1 MRDRFL
7 KRYAAWVV
15 RNSLGIVIGASLL
28 GVASLILSLLFL
40 KTQTGILDLYSESEP
55 VAKRFMEFTDQ
66 FGASETLVIAVEGG
80 QETDRR
86 QALDLLAHRLQ
97 KGSNDFI
104 EDLLYKI
111 DLGLFENHAFQF
123 LSETEAQK
131 LLQEIESPRGGVRLF
146 FQAHDINQYLEFL
159 NDSLREGLAKPKA
172 PPPNASQQFAQ
183 GLGPLYLLRD
193 FLQGQDLSPEAMVH
207 RLQGNSNEHAT
218 LDDQGYLRTDDGSM
232 HLMMIRPLDRK
243 QDYRIAQKMVESVR
257 SQIQPIKAQFPQLK
271 IGVTGGPA
279 LNNDQF
285 KISERDMTWA
295 SVFAFCSTGIIFF
308 LAFRSFVRPL
318 LGLLTLAISISCA
331 FGLTTLTVGY
341 LNLFSLAFIVI
352 LVGQGTYYG
361 VHVVA
366 RYEEELLKGES
377 VSNALQN
384 TIFHIFGNIT
394 TSTLTTACAFFA
406 TLLVPLKGFAELGW
420 IAGSGILVSSMG
432 MQMVLPA
439 LLNLRDRHRPQ
450 NRLMPPH
457 KELLGKSFHQ
467 RWIHAAPRLLQRS
480 APALIVIV
488 TVLSTWGAYL
498 FFSPKHGIPFDSNL
512 LNLQAKGTEAVEY
525 EKKLVETSLSPRAGI
540 FLAKTHDEARR
551 IAEAAAQLPTVQ
563 RVEWLGNLLPQTN
576 VQTSTQE
583 KISQAILELSPAPLK
598 SPDSAA
604 FNRNL
609 RELQKQLTQLSEKAL
624 QYGGSESLLN
634 ETEKALIAVQ
644 EILDKDPEQISHKD
658 DASKKIL
665 ANSFFVPQLLE
676 FQNRFFPQI
685 RKMFLNS
692 AQATNLTLDG
702 LPKELHSRFLSAE
715 GTYAIYAFPSV
726 NIWEKQP
733 LDTFVSQLISID
745 KGVTGPPIMFHEIL
759 GLVRTSYFQAAAFS
773 AIAIFLLFLINF
785 RSLKY
790 SLLASLPLAMGTLSL
805 FGLMSSLDLSFNMA
819 NMIALPMILGI
830 GADNGVHI
838 IERFREEN
846 EMNLDFL
853 FGSTGKA
860 LLITYLDT
868 MTSFVGLA
876 FANHQGLAQLGRVVI
891 LGISCCT
898 FMGILLLPAI
908 MTFIIQRKKRQV
920 VFQEST
926 ALS

>member
-1 MRDRFL
+1 MRERLL

-80 QETDRR
+80 PETDRR
-86 QALDLLAHRLQ
+86 QALDLLAKRLQ
-97 KGSNDFI
+97 KNSDEFI

-123 LSETEAQK
+123 LSEDKAQK
-131 LLQEIESPRGGVRLF
+131 LLQEIENPQGGVRLF
-146 FQAHDINQYLEFL
+146 FQAQDINQYLEFL
-159 NDSLREGLAKPKA
+159 NNSLREGLAHPKT
-172 PPPNASQQFAQ
+172 PPPDASQQFAQ

-193 FLQGQDLSPEAMVH
+193 FLQGQDLPPQVMMH
-207 RLQGNSNEHAT
+207 RLQGDGNEHAT
-218 LDDQGYLRTDDGSM
+218 LDDWGYLRTDDGSM

-243 QDYRIAQKMVESVR
+243 QDYRIAQKMVEYVR
-257 SQIQPIKAQFPQLK
+257 SQIQPIKIQFPQLK

-295 SVFAFCSTGIIFF
+295 SIFAFCSTGVIFF

-377 VSNALQN
+377 VSDALQN

-406 TLLVPLKGFAELGW
+406 TIFVPLKGFAELGW

-439 LLNLRDRHRPQ
+439 LLNLRDRHRPK

-457 KELLGKSFHQ
+457 KELLGKNFHQ
-467 RWIHAAPRLLQRS
+467 RWTTTAPRLLQRS
-480 APALIVIV
+480 APLLIVLV
-488 TVLSTWGAYL
+488 TLLSTWGAYL

-540 FLAKTHDEARR
+540 FLAKTSSEAQR
-551 IAEAAAQLPTVQ
+551 IAEAAAKLPTVQ
-563 RVEWLGNLLPQTN
+563 RVEWLGNLLPQTDL
-576 VQTSTQE
+576 QATTRE
-583 KISQAILELSPAPLK
+583 KIAQAILQLPNAPLK
-598 SPDSAA
+598 KPDPVT
-604 FNRNL
+604 FEHNL
-609 RELQKQLTQLSEKAL
+609 KELQKQLNQLSEKAL
-624 QYGGSESLLN
+624 QYGGGESLLN
-634 ETEKALIAVQ
+634 ETENALGAVQ
-644 EILDKDPEQISHKD
+644 EILDKKEQV
-658 DASKKIL
+658 A
-665 ANSFFVPQLLE
+665 QLIE
-676 FQNRFFPQI
+676 FQNRFFPEI
-685 RKMFLNS
+685 RTLFLSS
-692 AQATNLTLDG
+692 AQAQKLSIDG
-702 LPKELHSRFLSAE
+702 LPKELHSRFLSPE

-733 LDTFVSQLISID
+733 LDDFVSQLISVD
-745 KGVTGPPIMFHEIL
+745 KNVTGPPVMFHEIL

-773 AIAIFLLFLINF
+773 AVAIFLLFLINF

-790 SLLASLPLAMGTLSL
+790 SLLASLPLACGTLSL

-838 IERFREEN
+838 IERFREEH
-846 EMNLDFL
+846 EMSLDFL

-898 FMGILLLPAI
+898 FMGILLLPGI
-908 MTFIIQRKKRQV
+908 MTFIIQRKKRESV
-920 VFQEST
+920 LKAST
-926 ALS
+926 AFS